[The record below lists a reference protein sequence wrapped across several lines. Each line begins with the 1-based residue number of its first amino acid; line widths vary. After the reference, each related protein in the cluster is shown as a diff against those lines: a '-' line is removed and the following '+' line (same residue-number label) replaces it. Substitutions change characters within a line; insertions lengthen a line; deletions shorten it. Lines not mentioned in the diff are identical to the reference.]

1 VSLSPCQKV
10 VQFEPLGRT
19 CSKELV
25 MTLKMQGLRELTDS
39 ELDLVTGGDKP
50 NSSGWNGGDNHKI
63 GNLSQNPND
72 GNGAYIPGN
81 K

>member
-1 VSLSPCQKV
+1 
-10 VQFEPLGRT
+10 
-19 CSKELV
+19 